1 MERIAVLLVD
11 DEPILFNVTRIHLEM
26 AGDITVDVSSSAKEA
41 IEKIHAREY
50 DVIVSDYEM
59 PVMNGIELLKL
70 LRNEGNDTPFIIFTG
85 RGREDVII
93 EALNSGADFYLKK
106 GSEPRTAFSTLGG
119 MIREAVRRRESRGGS
134 GPGIALYKRIIEQTS
149 DLVWLTDLSG
159 RCTFGNHAF
168 RTFFGSRETPAGECA
183 GPLFASPESASV
195 FSGMVAGLAA
205 GGNPATR
212 PVAVVGL
219 KAGDGSSVLCEVG
232 LDAITDR
239 KGNITAILAIGRLK
253 ELYGGDNKTALSETK
268 HGFHAEI
275 G

>member
-26 AGDITVDVSSSAKEA
+26 AGDISVDVSSSAKEA
-41 IEKIHAREY
+41 IEKIHAHEY

-85 RGREDVII
+85 RGREEVII

-119 MIREAVRRRESRGGS
+119 MIREAVRRRESPGGT
-134 GPGIALYKRIIEQTS
+134 GPGIAWYKRIIEQTS
-149 DLVWLTDLSG
+149 DLIWFTDLSG

-168 RTFFGSRETPAGECA
+168 HTFFGGREAPAGECA
-183 GPLFASPESASV
+183 GPLFASQESAAA
-195 FSGMVAGLAA
+195 FSEMVADLAA
-205 GGNPATR
+205 GSNPATR
-212 PVAVVGL
+212 PVAVLGMT
-219 KAGDGSSVLCEVG
+219 AADGSPMLCEVG
-232 LDAITDR
+232 LNLITDR
-239 KGNITAILAIGRLK
+239 RGNKSGILAIGRLK
-253 ELYGGDNKTALSETK
+253 EHSVGK
-268 HGFHAEI
+268 
-275 G
+275 